1 MNNEVNTIQIYKL
14 IWETEDSVRDLQW
27 KNIAKYHTGSWI
39 DFGLLKIDW
48 LFRKPND

>member
-1 MNNEVNTIQIYKL
+1 MNNEVNTIKIYKL

-27 KNIAKYHTGSWI
+27 KNIARNN
-39 DFGLLKIDW
+39 FGFLKIDW

>member
-27 KNIAKYHTGSWI
+27 KNIAKYHTGSGI
-39 DFGLLKIDW
+39 DFGFLKIDW